1 MVDRRDRHRTRR
13 CDCYCL
19 RRCIV
24 DASPHADRVPHGQ
37 RAGVNAKPL
46 GDFGCN
52 PPALPGRQHAGGTV
66 GRRADA
72 PTANADTKL
81 HDLPVCSEGSA
92 MALPGTQETHEQRRA
107 RWDLRCGL
115 CGANNRLILT
125 SHAAAHV
132 SRRPARTSLT
142 SARLASRME
151 VRHGHCSD
159 IAEIS
164 RPERHV

>member
-1 MVDRRDRHRTRR
+1 MP
-13 CDCYCL
+13 
-19 RRCIV
+19 
-24 DASPHADRVPHGQ
+24 AA
-37 RAGVNAKPL
+37 PL
-46 GDFGCN
+46 G
-52 PPALPGRQHAGGTV
+52 AAQM
-66 GRRADA
+66 RR
-72 PTANADTKL
+72 L
-81 HDLPVCSEGSA
+81 Q
-92 MALPGTQETHEQRRA
+92 TQTQSYTICQCARKGA
-107 RWDLRCGL
+107 RWLFLALKRPTSNAAQNGTFDVDCAERT
-115 CGANNRLILT
+115 NRLILT